1 MMCALFGGTHHGMLL
16 QLSSKWLLLIPKVLP
31 VCVCKRWLVE
41 PLTQASANGIW
52 GATGTQRSLSE
63 LSWCGRVAC
72 GPARKAKE
80 ESSLF
85 NRRHLGDMENP
96 ETGVMDT
103 QRETTNVGN
112 VKRAA
117 AASVREAQFPSTAST
132 ACCSCRPAQCRCSVC
147 AKLC

>member
-1 MMCALFGGTHHGMLL
+1 MCAFRWYPPWDVAPIIIKMAFTDPKSVAGVRVQALARRTTHP
-16 QLSSKWLLLIPKVLP
+16 SE
-31 VCVCKRWLVE
+31 CK
-41 PLTQASANGIW
+41 
-52 GATGTQRSLSE
+52 
-63 LSWCGRVAC
+63 
-72 GPARKAKE
+72 
-80 ESSLF
+80 
-85 NRRHLGDMENP
+85 RHLGSNWNTKIAVGTVVVWQSCLWTSAESQGRKQLVQSSPFGRYGNP

-132 ACCSCRPAQCRCSVC
+132 ACCSCWPAQCRCSVC